1 MEQVIEWHVEVLSR
15 LCQEAAELGLTIVLE
30 HIPHGGGDQLE
41 NIVAIMERVP
51 LLRFHL
57 DSGHAKLER
66 GLPYHSYLKRRTCNE

>member
-1 MEQVIEWHVEVLSR
+1 MVGWHVEVLSR
-15 LCQEAAELGLTIVLE
+15 LCQEAAEAGVTVVLE
-30 HIPHGGGDQLE
+30 HVPRGGSEQLE
-41 NIVAIMERVP
+41 NFVAIMEGVP

>member
-1 MEQVIEWHVEVLSR
+1 MVGWHAEVLSR
-15 LCQEAAELGLTIVLE
+15 LCQEAAELGLSIVLE

-41 NIVAIMERVP
+41 NIVTIMEKVP

>member
-15 LCQEAAELGLTIVLE
+15 LCHEAAELGLTVVLE
-30 HIPHGGGDQLE
+30 HAPFVGSDQLE
-41 NIVAIMERVP
+41 NVVAIMDSVP